1 MKKLAVLL
9 TLFVGLLLPVPGQP
23 GELQISAER
32 GPQSWTCHVPEK
44 SAKVLFVKPDNLDS
58 RAVLIYGVDRNYDG
72 SLDALFIHETTADG
86 KKQPFPHY
94 YVYDT
99 DYDGIPD
106 TAFVDEHGNGLC
118 TQMREVPVTD
128 IVDVGGR
135 KQTT

>member
-9 TLFVGLLLPVPGQP
+9 TLGVSLFSPVYAADV
-23 GELQISAER
+23 QISAER

-58 RAVLIYGVDRNYDG
+58 RSVLIYGLDRNYDG
-72 SLDALFIHETTADG
+72 SLDTLFIHETTAEG
-86 KKQPFPHY
+86 QRQPFPHY

-128 IVDVGGR
+128 IVDVGGKKR
-135 KQTT
+135 TA